1 MTNMPEA
8 KRAREAEPF
17 YASIAMVTDYDC
29 WRGGLASVPEMLA
42 VMGDNLGKVQRLL
55 AQFTQSLPRDH
66 ATCPI
71 GSDRALNFALV
82 TAVNQRGADLLREH
96 ES

>member
-1 MTNMPEA
+1 MPRSRWSPTTTA
-8 KRAREAEPF
+8 GAVAWP
-17 YASIAMVTDYDC
+17 ASPRC
-29 WRGGLASVPEMLA
+29 SRGGLASVPEMLA
-42 VMGDNLGKVQRLL
+42 VMGDNLGKVQRVL
-55 AQFTQSLPRDH
+55 AQLTQSLPRDH

-71 GSDRALNFALV
+71 GSDRALDFALV